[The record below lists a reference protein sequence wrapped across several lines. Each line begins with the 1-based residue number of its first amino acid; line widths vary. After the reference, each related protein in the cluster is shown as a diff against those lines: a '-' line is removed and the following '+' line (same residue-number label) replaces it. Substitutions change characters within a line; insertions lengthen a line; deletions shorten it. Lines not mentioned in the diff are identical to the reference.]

1 MLRRVWSPTQNE
13 HILVE
18 PLNFTISKLES
29 PLLVALVDLRSVF
42 QNRPDIMSNL
52 GQNSLKPNITC
63 RKPVEIFP
71 KLVQIVCAAIFL
83 LAMLCLGLL
92 TTENGTLV
100 ERWNYAPSNILSSA
114 RKWCSKSKF
123 KSMFTFWLFFN
134 EKHGIQS
141 TTREVGL
148 QANSVTFYLLT
159 YTEPK
164 FGTSGRRLVSLKG
177 AIIILTLEE
186 TFFLGY
192 RAQNWGKKESEV
204 NYALFSANGA
214 HVVHLGVNTC
224 QGWGDGALATEISIS
239 ELVRIR
245 LEVLID

>member
-100 ERWNYAPSNILSSA
+100 ER
-114 RKWCSKSKF
+114 
-123 KSMFTFWLFFN
+123 
-134 EKHGIQS
+134 
-141 TTREVGL
+141 
-148 QANSVTFYLLT
+148 
-159 YTEPK
+159 
-164 FGTSGRRLVSLKG
+164 
-177 AIIILTLEE
+177 
-186 TFFLGY
+186 
-192 RAQNWGKKESEV
+192 
-204 NYALFSANGA
+204 
-214 HVVHLGVNTC
+214 
-224 QGWGDGALATEISIS
+224 
-239 ELVRIR
+239 
-245 LEVLID
+245 